1 MIEEIIMQ
9 RLPLILAASL
19 LMAGCT
25 ATTER
30 PAPAGSPRPNATL
43 HGILRDAGGAERGRV
58 SLRPHGHMLDVKV
71 RAYGLT
77 PGAHGMHLH
86 AVGSC
91 IAPGFTS
98 AGGHWNPDNKQHGHA
113 NPMGAHRGDLPQL
126 MVAANGKGTANF
138 PLMAHA
144 GDLLDSDGTAL
155 VIHAGADD
163 ERSDPAGNS
172 GPRQLCAEIR

>member
-1 MIEEIIMQ
+1 MIEDIFM
-9 RLPLILAASL
+9 RHLTFLLAAGL
-19 LMAGCT
+19 TMAGCT
-25 ATTER
+25 TTSER
-30 PAPAGSPRPNATL
+30 PVAAGAPQPNASL
-43 HGILRDAGGAERGRV
+43 HGVLRDANGAERGRV
-58 SLRPHGHMLDVKV
+58 SLRPRGHMLDVKV

-98 AGGHWNPDNKQHGHA
+98 AAGHWNPDNKQHGHA

-126 MVAANGKGTANF
+126 MVSANGKGTAYF
-138 PLMAHA
+138 QLMAHA
-144 GDLLDSDGTAL
+144 ADLRDADGTAL

-172 GPRQLCAEIR
+172 GPRQLCAELR